1 MFTLD
6 FIARY
11 IILLAAILVLLRAI
25 YFRISPDRESVFSFF
40 LFSNGVFLVTYLLH
54 DVELTMGF
62 AFGLFA
68 VFAMLRYR
76 TEPISIRDMTYLFVA
91 IGMSLMCSL
100 APLGYP
106 ELVAIMALVCALSAI
121 GETGFLAP
129 RVVQKMVVYDN
140 IRNIKE
146 ENAQELMD
154 DLTARTGL
162 DIVKVEIG
170 KIDYL
175 CDSAQLKMYCRE
187 TKSSSVI
194 YTKPMMLDKR

>member
-6 FIARY
+6 FVYRY

-54 DVELTMGF
+54 DVELSMGF

-76 TEPISIRDMTYLFVA
+76 TEPISIRNMTYLFVT
-91 IGMSLMCSL
+91 IGMSLMSSL
-100 APLGYP
+100 APIDYP
-106 ELVAIMALVCALSAI
+106 ELIAMMVLVCALSAL

-129 RVVQKMVVYDN
+129 RVVQKNVVYDN
-140 IRNIKE
+140 IRNINS
-146 ENAQELMD
+146 ENSQDLMD
-154 DLTARTGL
+154 DLKARTGL

-187 TKSSSVI
+187 TKASTAL
-194 YTKPMMLDKR
+194 YTRPMALDKT